1 MVTTPPTRAPRIF
14 YGWYVLGVAMLAAF
28 LAAGSSQLFM
38 SIMLKPMTDEFGWSR
53 TATTGAITLGTIV
66 AGLVAPGF
74 GRLADRHGPRVLMT
88 LGALLLGGAYLALA
102 HLGELWQF
110 YAVYVAAR
118 GLTSPMLTGVV
129 PMTAATNWFRRMRG
143 RALGFVAM
151 ATPLGGAVLAFGG
164 ELIIERAG
172 WQTVFMAF
180 AGLTLTVLV
189 VPAAVLLRRTPEE
202 MGLLPD
208 GAPSPTP
215 AEQAV
220 QVTARGGEQSW
231 TLAEALRTP
240 TLWLITA
247 AGVVAAM
254 ANTAVGFHLVAY
266 YTDVGLPATQA
277 VTALSVYAFA
287 GAIASGLWGW
297 FTERLS
303 ERIMAVVVSLL
314 SAGAIMYL
322 LWVRDL
328 AGALAFAVL
337 FGLTSRAGSTLT
349 NIIIAQY
356 FGRRAYGTIT
366 GFVNPFTMI
375 GLGLGPTIGALCFDL
390 TGSYTVEFSFFAI
403 TSVLTAGLLWL
414 ARHPGPPPRRYAG
427 RAD

>member
-1 MVTTPPTRAPRIF
+1 
-14 YGWYVLGVAMLAAF
+14 
-28 LAAGSSQLFM
+28 
-38 SIMLKPMTDEFGWSR
+38 
-53 TATTGAITLGTIV
+53 
-66 AGLVAPGF
+66 
-74 GRLADRHGPRVLMT
+74 
-88 LGALLLGGAYLALA
+88 
-102 HLGELWQF
+102 
-110 YAVYVAAR
+110 
-118 GLTSPMLTGVV
+118 
-129 PMTAATNWFRRMRG
+129 
-143 RALGFVAM
+143 
-151 ATPLGGAVLAFGG
+151 
-164 ELIIERAG
+164 
-172 WQTVFMAF
+172 
-180 AGLTLTVLV
+180 
-189 VPAAVLLRRTPEE
+189 
-202 MGLLPD
+202 
-208 GAPSPTP
+208 
-215 AEQAV
+215 
-220 QVTARGGEQSW
+220 
-231 TLAEALRTP
+231 
-240 TLWLITA
+240 
-247 AGVVAAM
+247 
-254 ANTAVGFHLVAY
+254 VGFHLVAY

-403 TSVLTAGLLWL
+403 TSARLCPL
-414 ARHPGPPPRRYAG
+414 ARQKKKGRVRLTHTPLPRKGEPCATCPKRSYACCAPLSQCSAAGCGPGPRRCWSG
-427 RAD
+427 RS

>member
-1 MVTTPPTRAPRIF
+1 
-14 YGWYVLGVAMLAAF
+14 
-28 LAAGSSQLFM
+28 
-38 SIMLKPMTDEFGWSR
+38 
-53 TATTGAITLGTIV
+53 
-66 AGLVAPGF
+66 
-74 GRLADRHGPRVLMT
+74 
-88 LGALLLGGAYLALA
+88 
-102 HLGELWQF
+102 
-110 YAVYVAAR
+110 
-118 GLTSPMLTGVV
+118 
-129 PMTAATNWFRRMRG
+129 
-143 RALGFVAM
+143 
-151 ATPLGGAVLAFGG
+151 
-164 ELIIERAG
+164 
-172 WQTVFMAF
+172 
-180 AGLTLTVLV
+180 
-189 VPAAVLLRRTPEE
+189 
-202 MGLLPD
+202 
-208 GAPSPTP
+208 
-215 AEQAV
+215 
-220 QVTARGGEQSW
+220 
-231 TLAEALRTP
+231 
-240 TLWLITA
+240 
-247 AGVVAAM
+247 M